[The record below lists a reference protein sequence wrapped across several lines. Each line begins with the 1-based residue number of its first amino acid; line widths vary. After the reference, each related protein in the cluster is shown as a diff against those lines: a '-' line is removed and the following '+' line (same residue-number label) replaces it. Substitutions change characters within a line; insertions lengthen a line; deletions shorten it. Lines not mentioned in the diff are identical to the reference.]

1 MMNPCFSHRRAHP
14 EMWGD
19 IGGGETI
26 EEAGIVVQKSNAEG
40 WTRACD
46 GVEYRLKSHVCV
58 SDR

>member
-1 MMNPCFSHRRAHP
+1 MMDPCFRHGRAHL

-40 WTRACD
+40 WARACD
-46 GVEYRLKSHVCV
+46 GVEYRLKSHV
-58 SDR
+58 